1 MKKIDITDILKKS
14 VFDAKKDAGLL
25 KEAAPAN
32 EPPPAA
38 DPLAGTSDI
47 EGDGKSRTGGLN
59 IRPFDLFKDMPD
71 IRVSGKSVQGPAR
84 KSNIEKSPEISEG
97 SKYLEEIIEKIRGS
111 ETDPRAIIQK
121 FSSLLGAKTGPGS
134 FLPIFEPDKQGTA
147 FDVNQLFG
155 AVVLYRGLREMLE
168 EQSAQSAGLSFED
181 FFARLIS
188 GQAYSVGSQ
197 GGIADVI
204 IPVGSSGERWS
215 LKLIKKGTSIGGSI
229 RGLAKGLSTG
239 PGKIIYLVGEKNS
252 EENNMGVKFFSFEV
266 NRYNFWQ
273 LIGGLDI
280 YDAARGNDLRTL
292 IDRYKPGQQP
302 ISQLPPEQA
311 YPGNTHAIVTEAEDE
326 KVSRGGSRVGQPV
339 EFSGKNYEV
348 KNEEAFTI
356 IGQNVLKINQLIQS
370 IGDSTPFNYVE
381 FLVIAYA
388 LSLSGQVSRAGAGRW
403 PAGLDKVVK
412 DMIVGLDYEKIADA
426 FQTYFKDQKDPAKT
440 LAMIEPD
447 KRKIKEI
454 LYLFSRTNKGPDGQI
469 TADKGVSFAYVY
481 ETIQAIFEQIQQVND
496 KAKQEFTKDFTEVLT
511 AQLGPEYA
519 QAFQKSDFASLAYNN
534 LVNPIPRQIWN
545 ELDAANKAIEK
556 NTMSKEKDYQEVP
569 KDFVNLNDP
578 AQKPVYSSME
588 DVLKNQVDNFWT
600 AWSRSGIN
608 EAAVGDTQ
616 FSKSIATMKAMGA
629 AFNLDESWPG
639 IILRKDLLYQ
649 NNQASVQNLKT
660 YLVPVFREFYYLK
673 EGLIAYFGKD
683 NMEGMQLARTSNDNL
698 KRSLDNPEFSQSS
711 SQLKETVEKDPIRAI
726 IDSLFE

>member
-280 YDAARGNDLRTL
+280 YDAARGNDLRT
-292 IDRYKPGQQP
+292 R
-302 ISQLPPEQA
+302 S
-311 YPGNTHAIVTEAEDE
+311 
-326 KVSRGGSRVGQPV
+326 
-339 EFSGKNYEV
+339 
-348 KNEEAFTI
+348 EER
-356 IGQNVLKINQLIQS
+356 L
-370 IGDSTPFNYVE
+370 
-381 FLVIAYA
+381 
-388 LSLSGQVSRAGAGRW
+388 
-403 PAGLDKVVK
+403 
-412 DMIVGLDYEKIADA
+412 
-426 FQTYFKDQKDPAKT
+426 
-440 LAMIEPD
+440 
-447 KRKIKEI
+447 
-454 LYLFSRTNKGPDGQI
+454 
-469 TADKGVSFAYVY
+469 
-481 ETIQAIFEQIQQVND
+481 
-496 KAKQEFTKDFTEVLT
+496 
-511 AQLGPEYA
+511 
-519 QAFQKSDFASLAYNN
+519 
-534 LVNPIPRQIWN
+534 
-545 ELDAANKAIEK
+545 
-556 NTMSKEKDYQEVP
+556 
-569 KDFVNLNDP
+569 
-578 AQKPVYSSME
+578 
-588 DVLKNQVDNFWT
+588 
-600 AWSRSGIN
+600 
-608 EAAVGDTQ
+608 
-616 FSKSIATMKAMGA
+616 
-629 AFNLDESWPG
+629 
-639 IILRKDLLYQ
+639 
-649 NNQASVQNLKT
+649 
-660 YLVPVFREFYYLK
+660 
-673 EGLIAYFGKD
+673 
-683 NMEGMQLARTSNDNL
+683 
-698 KRSLDNPEFSQSS
+698 
-711 SQLKETVEKDPIRAI
+711 
-726 IDSLFE
+726 